1 MSEKLEIFK
10 KKLLYRASYRGTKE
24 MDILLTSFV
33 KKHINNLN
41 ASQLEALGQFLE
53 YDDEIISNF
62 YNFDIIS
69 QDINKNMISSIF
81 KKFKI

>member
-1 MSEKLEIFK
+1 
-10 KKLLYRASYRGTKE
+10 

-69 QDINKNMISSIF
+69 QDINKNIIFNIF